1 MRSQPSPSLSEKP
14 DSYNNT
20 TKGVS
25 VLTGDPKSAI
35 RKLAGPMFI
44 AMLLMTIYNIV
55 DAFWVAGLG
64 SDALAAVGFMTPLFM
79 VLIGFGNGIGAGA
92 TSAISRRIGAKDKPG
107 AELVA
112 SHSILIMLII
122 SVVLTAAIVPNITA
136 ISLLLG
142 AGDVA
147 GLAADYGL
155 VIFSGT
161 VFVLFTN
168 VVYGMLRAEGDTK
181 RTMYAMAVS
190 SVINIVL
197 DPVLIYYLDLG
208 VAGAALA
215 TVISIMFVTV
225 ILFYWIRIK
234 KDTYVTVSFKNF
246 RLKPAVIKDILGV
259 GIPASTEF
267 FLMSLLVITLNG
279 ILVSVSGT
287 DAVAIYT
294 TGWRVV
300 MFAIIPQIAIGTSLV
315 AVAGAAYGARLPGK
329 LRIAYIYSLKLGFI
343 IALATSLLTWIFAP
357 QITLLFT
364 YSPESAHIAP
374 GMIAFLQVM
383 CFFYIFVPPG
393 MMTCSMFQGVG
404 KGMTSLFLNFL
415 RNLAF
420 IAVIAW
426 IFTYYLGMGQEGV
439 WWGVVAGDMLG
450 GVVALVLA
458 MVYLRMLT
466 RVEERINSESA

>member
-1 MRSQPSPSLSEKP
+1 MRSYINMRSQPSPSLPENSGI
-14 DSYNNT
+14 NNNET
-20 TKGVS
+20 RGVS

-92 TSAISRRIGAKDKPG
+92 TSAISRKIGAKDKPG
-107 AELVA
+107 ADLVA

-197 DPVLIYYLDLG
+197 DPVLIYYFNLG

-225 ILFYWIRIK
+225 ILFYRIHM
-234 KDTYVTVSFKNF
+234 SQSP
-246 RLKPAVIKDILGV
+246 LKISA
-259 GIPASTEF
+259 
-267 FLMSLLVITLNG
+267 LNQ
-279 ILVSVSGT
+279 
-287 DAVAIYT
+287 
-294 TGWRVV
+294 R
-300 MFAIIPQIAIGTSLV
+300 
-315 AVAGAAYGARLPGK
+315 
-329 LRIAYIYSLKLGFI
+329 
-343 IALATSLLTWIFAP
+343 
-357 QITLLFT
+357 
-364 YSPESAHIAP
+364 
-374 GMIAFLQVM
+374 
-383 CFFYIFVPPG
+383 
-393 MMTCSMFQGVG
+393 
-404 KGMTSLFLNFL
+404 
-415 RNLAF
+415 
-420 IAVIAW
+420 
-426 IFTYYLGMGQEGV
+426 
-439 WWGVVAGDMLG
+439 
-450 GVVALVLA
+450 
-458 MVYLRMLT
+458 
-466 RVEERINSESA
+466 

>member
-1 MRSQPSPSLSEKP
+1 MKSSPSPTE
-14 DSYNNT
+14 DTDNFNNP

-25 VLTGDPKSAI
+25 VLTGDPKAAI

-92 TSAISRRIGAKDKPG
+92 TSAISRKIGSKDKHG
-107 AELVA
+107 ANIAA
-112 SHSILIMLII
+112 SHSLLITLAV
-122 SVVLTAAIVPNITA
+122 SLVLTVLLVPNITSV
-136 ISLLLG
+136 SLLIG

-147 GLAADYGL
+147 GLTAEYGF

-168 VVYGMLRAEGDTK
+168 IVYGILRAEGDTK

-190 SVINIVL
+190 SVLNMVL
-197 DPVLIYYLDLG
+197 DPVFIYYLDLG

-215 TVISIMFVTV
+215 TIISVIFVSAV
-225 ILFYWIRIK
+225 LIYWIWVK
-234 KDTYVTVSFKNF
+234 NDTYVTISFKNF
-246 RLKPAVIKDILGV
+246 SFDKKVVMDILGV

-279 ILVSVSGT
+279 ILVTVSGT

-300 MFAIIPQIAIGTSLV
+300 MFATMPQIAIATSLV
-315 AVAGAAYGARLPGK
+315 AVAGAAYGARLPEK
-329 LRIAYIYSLKLGFI
+329 LRIGYIYSLKLGFL
-343 IALATSLLTWIFAP
+343 IAAVTSLLTWIFAP
-357 QITLLFT
+357 QITLMFT

-374 GMIAFLQVM
+374 GMIVFLQVM

-393 MMTCSMFQGVG
+393 MMSCSMFQGVG
-404 KGMTSLFLNFL
+404 KGMTSLFINFL

-420 IAVIAW
+420 IAVFAW
-426 IFTYYLGMGQEGV
+426 VFAYSLGMGVDGV
-439 WWGVVAGDMLG
+439 WWGIVAGDVLG
-450 GVVALVLA
+450 GVVALAWALL
-458 MVYLRMLT
+458 YLRMLT
-466 RVEERINSESA
+466 RVEERLSGNI